1 LAQWWESQPRR
12 FLAEQCYNQ
21 SLSVSARETGWR
33 GMITL
38 FAKGLAQAVFVH
50 AVRRGD
56 LAATDTEKSGNSWNQ

>member
-1 LAQWWESQPRR
+1 
-12 FLAEQCYNQ
+12 
-21 SLSVSARETGWR
+21 
-33 GMITL
+33 MITL